1 MKFNDKIKYSSC
13 LQYWDVNNL
22 YGWVMSQR
30 LSVNDFKWVED
41 ISEINEYFIKNH
53 DNES

>member
-1 MKFNDKIKYSSC
+1 
-13 LQYWDVNNL
+13 
-22 YGWVMSQR
+22 MSQR